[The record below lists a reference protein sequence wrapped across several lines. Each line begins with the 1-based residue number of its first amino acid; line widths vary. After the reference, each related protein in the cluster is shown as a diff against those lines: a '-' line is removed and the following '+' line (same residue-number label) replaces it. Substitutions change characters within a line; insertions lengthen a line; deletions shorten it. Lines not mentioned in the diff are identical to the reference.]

1 MTNSNKDILE
11 TLARDL
17 YLNNVEEIK
26 FLSVIKELGSDFS
39 SLGNKYPK
47 LWQVKQISELLV
59 EIHKDLHDLIDK
71 DSKIIR
77 NISEVDMDFNLPRR
91 KKDILDLITKH
102 IIEERKLHEQIER
115 IEKLAQ
121 SISHKEISSN
131 LNNLISILSKMEY
144 CLFNSLEKQK
154 IDILALEQIENH
166 AIMSIVYEFKK
177 PSTGF
182 RKPQEGAV
190 ETAQRI
196 LNHIR
201 RSGLGLDNFH
211 FGATG
216 HSKSGKIFELNI
228 IHTFSIGKLA
238 DVQPIIITSQ
248 RCKYNSKEYRFYYQL
263 GVALESLGVNIS
275 DEFRKVYRKHE
286 GNKPN

>member
-166 AIMSIVYEFKK
+166 AIMSIVYEFKN
-177 PSTGF
+177 
-182 RKPQEGAV
+182 Q
-190 ETAQRI
+190 AQD
-196 LNHIR
+196 LEN
-201 RSGLGLDNFH
+201 LKKEQL
-211 FGATG
+211 
-216 HSKSGKIFELNI
+216 
-228 IHTFSIGKLA
+228 KLLSA
-238 DVQPIIITSQ
+238 
-248 RCKYNSKEYRFYYQL
+248 Y
-263 GVALESLGVNIS
+263 
-275 DEFRKVYRKHE
+275 
-286 GNKPN
+286 